1 MTPRDDRK
9 TTKSL
14 PGILRDL
21 GMGIESLNGLGRNLE
36 AEADGRGSHTVVQ
49 TSHDIYIPAASQD
62 GFKRNLRAGADGK
75 SHIMAQTS
83 HDICIPVT
91 SQDGFERNLGAG
103 ADGKSRIVAQT
114 SHDICIPVTSRDGFE
129 KPPRLDTHE
138 GNRNQLGI

>member
-1 MTPRDDRK
+1 
-9 TTKSL
+9 
-14 PGILRDL
+14 
-21 GMGIESLNGLGRNLE
+21 MGIESLNGLGRNLE
-36 AEADGRGSHTVVQ
+36 AEADGRGSRTVVQ
-49 TSHDIYIPAASQD
+49 TSHNICIPAA
-62 GFKRNLRAGADGK
+62 
-75 SHIMAQTS
+75 
-83 HDICIPVT
+83 